1 MKNKTQ
7 SFEKNIERL
16 QQIVEQLESGEF
28 PLEQGVALYKE
39 GLSLSAAC
47 RGQLEKAKLTVSQV
61 GAQGVEPFDDAPAGE
76 EEQ

>member
-16 QQIVEQLESGEF
+16 QRIVEQLESGEL

-47 RGQLEKAKLTVSQV
+47 RGQLEKAKIVVSRV
-61 GAQGVEPFDDAPAGE
+61 SAEGVEPFDASPE
-76 EEQ
+76 ENISL